1 MSDKQTNQLQVIL
14 QEQNVPAEQAKSL
27 IEAFGGPFEEAG
39 EILANYQTI
48 KVTDENDTATM
59 ADARQKRLALKA
71 ARTTVERNR
80 KALKENINKQGR
92 AIDSVARFVKEVITP
107 AEEYLQ
113 LQEDYAKI
121 KAAERAE
128 ARYADRVEK
137 LSQYV
142 DDLSVYSLRDITD
155 EAFDALLAKAKADKE
170 AEIAAAKKAQAEA
183 EAAAE
188 AERKRQAEVEAENA
202 RLKKEAEA
210 RELKEAIIRG
220 RVNKMATIGLV
231 FDEASNAYVMDDLSI
246 SADIVNADDDT
257 AFDKAFAKV
266 HEVFEARAAEHRKQ
280 QDAKEAELKAE
291 RERAEKLERE
301 KAERDAAEAKAKAEA
316 EDAERAA
323 LLAPDKTKL
332 ISFADAINMIRT
344 TKLPAVKTKQAQ
356 DVVNEIE
363 AELQKL
369 EITIKRK
376 AEQI

>member
-1 MSDKQTNQLQVIL
+1 MSDKQNNQLQVIL
-14 QEQNVPAEQAKSL
+14 QEQNVPAEQAKAL

-48 KVTDENDTATM
+48 KVTDVTDTKGM

-80 KALKENINKQGR
+80 KALKETINKQGR
-92 AIDSVARFVKEVITP
+92 AIDSVARFVKEVIAP
-107 AEEYLQ
+107 AEEYLE
-113 LQEDYAKI
+113 LQENFAKLEAERLHEQKMQTRVEQLRDRNADPALYNYQGLPDEAFEQLLSDI
-121 KAAERAE
+121 DLQNKKAAEE
-128 ARYADRVEK
+128 
-137 LSQYV
+137 
-142 DDLSVYSLRDITD
+142 
-155 EAFDALLAKAKADKE
+155 
-170 AEIAAAKKAQAEA
+170 AAKAEA
-183 EAAAE
+183 ERKAAAE
-188 AERKRQAEVEAENA
+188 AEAKRQAEIEAENA

-210 RELKEAIIRG
+210 RELKDAIVRG
-220 RVNKMATIGLV
+220 RVNKLAAIGLV
-231 FDEASNAYVMDDLSI
+231 FDEQANAYVMDDLSV
-246 SADIVNADDDT
+246 SADIVNADDDA

-280 QDAKEAELKAE
+280 QEAKDAELKAE

-316 EDAERAA
+316 DEAERAA

-332 ISFADAINMIRT
+332 TTFADAINMIRT

-356 DVVNEIE
+356 DIVNEIE

-369 EITIKRK
+369 EVTIKRK
-376 AEQI
+376 AEQL